1 MAFFSRELFHMR
13 IAFSVKVS
21 AMKLRKRL
29 AKRLKLLQGET
40 TQAEFSRRI
49 GIGQASLNRILR
61 SEQSVSLD
69 LLETICNS
77 LRLDIV
83 DRLKEDPPKSFDPLP
98 FNQRM

>member
-1 MAFFSRELFHMR
+1 MR
-13 IAFSVKVS
+13 IAFGVKVS

-29 AKRLKLLQGET
+29 AKRLKLLQGEA

-77 LRLDIV
+77 LRIDIV
-83 DRLKEDPPKSFDPLP
+83 ELLKEDPPKSFDPLAH
-98 FNQRM
+98 NQRA